1 MPGTAAIE
9 EKPESRI
16 SLNGSAVAGPTLGR
30 RDDRSHHAAH
40 DDHDALWRPSFNPW
54 LVAFTV
60 TLATFMEALD
70 SSIANVALPHIAGSL
85 AASRDESTW
94 VLTSYL
100 VSNAVV
106 LPISGWLS
114 NRFGRKRFYMTC
126 VALFTATSFLCGL
139 APSLGMLVLFRII
152 QGAAG
157 GGLQPSERAILADTF
172 PPEKRSMAFAIYGMA
187 VVLAPAI
194 GPTLGGWITD
204 NYSWRWIFFLNIPVG
219 IISLLLTNRI
229 VEDPPYLKR
238 VRALIQRVDY
248 YGLGLLIVFI
258 GALQLMLDKG
268 QENDWFSSRLIVGC
282 AFVSA
287 IGFGIFLWHELRT
300 AHPIVDLRLYKL
312 RNFATTQFVML
323 MIGVALYS
331 TTVLIPQFLQQ
342 LMGYSAEQAGMALSA
357 GGLVIMVLFPLAGLL
372 GQKFDP
378 RLLTTIGF
386 IMLTYGLYRMTDI
399 NLGVSFGT
407 AVSWRVMMTI
417 GLPFLF
423 VPISVM
429 TYVGVPREK
438 NNEISGLTSLARNL
452 GGSLGISAVTTLLVR
467 RQQAHQ
473 NYLAAHL
480 TSANSTYTQQLAGIA
495 SALRQRAA
503 LALPDATYLAKA
515 RIYDSLQRQ
524 ALSLAYVDVI
534 WILVATTAIL
544 IPIAYLM
551 KKPDFAA
558 KSTNVSTH

>member
-1 MPGTAAIE
+1 MPASEAIQPTSEMRPTSSHQDLDHAAALE
-9 EKPESRI
+9 
-16 SLNGSAVAGPTLGR
+16 
-30 RDDRSHHAAH
+30 AH
-40 DDHDALWRPSFNPW
+40 DDNWRPRFNPW

-70 SSIANVALPHIAGSL
+70 SSIANVALPHIAGTLS
-85 AASRDESTW
+85 ASQDESTW

-114 NRFGRKRFYMTC
+114 NRLGRKRFYMSC

-172 PPEKRSMAFAIYGMA
+172 APEKRSMAFAIYGMA

-219 IISLLLTNRI
+219 IISLLLTQRI

-238 VRALIQRVDY
+238 VRKLIQGVDY
-248 YGLGLLIVFI
+248 YGLGLLVVFI
-258 GALQLMLDKG
+258 GALQFMLDKG
-268 QENDWFSSRLIVGC
+268 QENDWFSSRLIVAC
-282 AFVSA
+282 AVISA
-287 IGFGIFLWHELRT
+287 AGFLAFLWRELHT
-300 AHPIVDLRLYKL
+300 EHPIVDLRLYKL

-323 MIGVALYS
+323 MIGISLYS

-342 LMGYSAEQAGMALSA
+342 LMGYSAEQAGLALSS
-357 GGLVIMVLFPLAGLL
+357 GGLVLIVLFPVAGFL
-372 GQKFDP
+372 GQKLDP

-386 IMLTYGLYRMTDI
+386 ILLTYGLYRITNI
-399 NLGVSFGT
+399 SLGVSFAT
-407 AVSWRVMMTI
+407 AVSWRVVMTI
-417 GLPFLF
+417 GMPFLF

-438 NNEISGLTSLARNL
+438 NNEVSGLTALARNL
-452 GGSLGISAVTTLLVR
+452 GGSIGISAVTTLLVR

-473 NYLAAHL
+473 TYLSAHL
-480 TSANSTYTQQLAGIA
+480 NDSNSAYTQQLAGIA
-495 SALRQRAA
+495 AALRQRAA
-503 LALPDATYLAKA
+503 ISLPDSLYLAKA
-515 RIYDSLQRQ
+515 RIYASLQQQ
-524 ALSLAYVDVI
+524 ALSLAYVDVV

-551 KKPDFAA
+551 KKPDFSA
-558 KSTNVSTH
+558 KSTDVSVH